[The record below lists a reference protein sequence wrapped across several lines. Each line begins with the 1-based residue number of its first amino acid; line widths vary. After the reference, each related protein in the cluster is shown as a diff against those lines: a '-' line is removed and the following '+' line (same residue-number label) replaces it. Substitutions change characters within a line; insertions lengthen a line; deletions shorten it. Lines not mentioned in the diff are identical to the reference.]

1 MKPEAQQSRIADAL
15 AYVLANR
22 THKTV
27 IVDKCRIT
35 VNSLDG
41 RTLGLI
47 GVRLESKDRGQG
59 NASKALARLFDEVD
73 VLGVPVM
80 LQVQPMDRK
89 TTREGL
95 VRLYSRFGFKRI
107 LGKEHKGYFMMKR
120 MPQTLQ
126 KKDAAMALDT
136 ISSKLAIAGIDHVVV
151 AAPSDQLRQV
161 LDVLKTL
168 NGYGPVRRY
177 DVPHLPR
184 KYYAKLMDL
193 QRVLGNIDKKRD
205 IEATKQLKTAFVS
218 ALSRFVQNI
227 LPDSDKEERSQST
240 YHTQVK
246 KTRGAIWDAINA
258 IKSEST
264 LSGISIA
271 VDDVI
276 KDTVRLA
283 DRLDDLKNGEAQ

>member
-1 MKPEAQQSRIADAL
+1 MKPEAQHRRIADAL
-15 AYVLANR
+15 AYVIAKK
-22 THKTV
+22 THKTI

-41 RTLGLI
+41 KDIGLI

-59 NASKALARLFDEVD
+59 NASKALTRLFDEVD
-73 VLGVPVM
+73 VLGVPVI
-80 LQVQPMDRK
+80 LQVQPMDKK

-95 VRLYSRFGFKRI
+95 VRLYSRFGFKR
-107 LGKEHKGYFMMKR
+107 LYGKEHKGYFMMQR
-120 MPQTLQ
+120 SPQ
-126 KKDAAMALDT
+126 KKDASMALEK

-151 AAPSDQLRQV
+151 AAPADQTRQV
-161 LDVLKTL
+161 FDVLKTL
-168 NGYGPVRRY
+168 NGYGPVRSY

-193 QRVLGNIDKKRD
+193 QKVLGSIDKKSN

-227 LPDSDKEERSQST
+227 LPDNDEEDRSQSS
-240 YHTQVK
+240 YYTQVK
-246 KTRGAIWDAINA
+246 KTRGAIWDSIQA

-271 VDDVI
+271 VDDVV
-276 KDTVRLA
+276 KDIVRLA
-283 DRLDDLKNGEAQ
+283 DKLDDLKNGEAQ